1 MWSSFDPA
9 LLHHPAVMVLFVLAY
24 AIAEVIL
31 LPAAPA
37 TVLAGS
43 VYGLALGS
51 ALVVLGASLG
61 AIAVFLLTRRW
72 LRPQA
77 SRWLERSRHLEALRR
92 VVSQEGLR
100 VLLLA
105 RLSPVLPYNLLNV
118 AYGLSDIP
126 PLTFGLGLIGILPGT
141 VRYVGLGSAVAGA
154 GADAGARGLRLIG
167 LLATLA
173 CALLLARRLL
183 PGSASTESQI
193 HS

>member
-1 MWSSFDPA
+1 
-9 LLHHPAVMVLFVLAY
+9 MVLFVLAF
-24 AIAEVIL
+24 ATAEMLL

-51 ALVVLGASLG
+51 ALVLLGASLG
-61 AIAVFLLTRRW
+61 AMAVFTLARRW

-92 VVSQEGLR
+92 VVNQEGLR

-105 RLSPVLPYNLLNV
+105 RLSPVLPFNLLNV
-118 AYGLSDIP
+118 AYGLSDIS
-126 PLTFGLGLIGILPGT
+126 PLTFGLGLIGIVPGT
-141 VRYVGLGSAVAGA
+141 VLYVGLGTAVADPKA
-154 GADAGARGLRLIG
+154 GLGGLRLIG

-183 PGSASTESQI
+183 PGTAPAQSED
-193 HS
+193 HP

>member
-1 MWSSFDPA
+1 M
-9 LLHHPAVMVLFVLAY
+9 LFVLAY
-24 AIAEVIL
+24 AVAEVLL

-51 ALVVLGASLG
+51 VLVVLGASLG
-61 AIAVFLLTRRW
+61 AMAVFTLSRRW

-105 RLSPVLPYNLLNV
+105 RLSPVLPFNLLNV

-126 PLTFGLGLIGILPGT
+126 PLTFILGLIGIIPGT
-141 VRYVGLGSAVAGA
+141 VLYVGLGSAVADTQAGA
-154 GADAGARGLRLIG
+154 GGLRLIG

-183 PGSASTESQI
+183 PVSAPVKSDGYP
-193 HS
+193 

>member
-1 MWSSFDPA
+1 
-9 LLHHPAVMVLFVLAY
+9 MVLFVLAY

-31 LPAAPA
+31 LPASPA
-37 TVLAGS
+37 TILAGS
-43 VYGLALGS
+43 VCSLALGS
-51 ALVVLGASLG
+51 ALVVIGASLG

-105 RLSPVLPYNLLNV
+105 RLSPVLPFNLLNV
-118 AYGLSDIP
+118 AYGLSDIL
-126 PLTFGLGLIGILPGT
+126 PLTFGLGLIGIVPGT
-141 VRYVGLGSAVAGA
+141 LLYVGLGTAVGGAGA
-154 GADAGARGLRLIG
+154 GAGGVRLLG

-173 CALLLARRLL
+173 CVLLLARRMLSSSPSAHSRSVPESL
-183 PGSASTESQI
+183 PPLP
-193 HS
+193 

>member
-1 MWSSFDPA
+1 
-9 LLHHPAVMVLFVLAY
+9 MVLFVLAY
-24 AIAEVIL
+24 AIAEILL

-43 VYGLALGS
+43 VYGLTLGS

-61 AIAVFLLTRRW
+61 AMAVFTLSRRW

-105 RLSPVLPYNLLNV
+105 RLSPVLPFNLLNV

-126 PLTFGLGLIGILPGT
+126 PLTFGLGLIGIVPGT
-141 VRYVGLGSAVAGA
+141 VLYVGLGSAVADPKAGA
-154 GADAGARGLRLIG
+154 GGLRLIG

-183 PGSASTESQI
+183 PGSASAQSDG
-193 HS
+193 HP

>member
-1 MWSSFDPA
+1 M
-9 LLHHPAVMVLFVLAY
+9 LFQ
-24 AIAEVIL
+24 E
-31 LPAAPA
+31 
-37 TVLAGS
+37 S
-43 VYGLALGS
+43 
-51 ALVVLGASLG
+51 
-61 AIAVFLLTRRW
+61 LLTRRW

-126 PLTFGLGLIGILPGT
+126 PLTFGLGLIGIVPGT
-141 VRYVGLGSAVAGA
+141 VLYVGLGSAVAGA

>member
-9 LLHHPAVMVLFVLAY
+9 LLHHPAGMVLFVLAY
-24 AIAEVIL
+24 AVAEMLL

-37 TVLAGS
+37 TVLAAS
-43 VYGLALGS
+43 IDGLTLGS
-51 ALVVLGASLG
+51 TLVLLGASLG
-61 AIAVFLLTRRW
+61 AMAVFTLTHLW

-105 RLSPVLPYNLLNV
+105 RLSPVLPFNLLNV

-126 PLTFGLGLIGILPGT
+126 PLTFGLGLIGIVPGT
-141 VRYVGLGSAVAGA
+141 VLYVGLGTAVADPQAGA
-154 GADAGARGLRLIG
+154 GGLRLIG
-167 LLATLA
+167 LLAPLA
-173 CALLLARRLL
+173 CSLLLARRLL
-183 PGSASTESQI
+183 PGSAPARSDG
-193 HS
+193 HP

>member
-1 MWSSFDPA
+1 M
-9 LLHHPAVMVLFVLAY
+9 
-24 AIAEVIL
+24 
-31 LPAAPA
+31 
-37 TVLAGS
+37 
-43 VYGLALGS
+43 YGLALGS
-51 ALVVLGASLG
+51 ALAVIGASLG

-105 RLSPVLPYNLLNV
+105 RLSPVLPFNLLNV

-126 PLTFGLGLIGILPGT
+126 LLTFGLGLIGIVPGT
-141 VRYVGLGSAVAGA
+141 VLYVGLGSAVAGA
-154 GADAGARGLRLIG
+154 GADAGASVGARGLRLIG

-183 PGSASTESQI
+183 PGSASTKFHPQP
-193 HS
+193 

>member
-1 MWSSFDPA
+1 M
-9 LLHHPAVMVLFVLAY
+9 HHPGGMVLFVLAY
-24 AIAEVIL
+24 AVAEVLL

-51 ALVVLGASLG
+51 VLVVLGASLG
-61 AIAVFLLTRRW
+61 AMAVFTLSRRW

-105 RLSPVLPYNLLNV
+105 RLSPVLPFNLLNV

-126 PLTFGLGLIGILPGT
+126 PLTFFLGLIGIVPGT
-141 VRYVGLGSAVAGA
+141 VLYVGLGSAIANTQAGA
-154 GADAGARGLRLIG
+154 GGLRLIG
-167 LLATLA
+167 LLATVA
-173 CALLLARRLL
+173 CALLLARRLRV
-183 PGSASTESQI
+183 SAPVQSDGYP
-193 HS
+193 

>member
-1 MWSSFDPA
+1 
-9 LLHHPAVMVLFVLAY
+9 MVLFVLAY
-24 AIAEVIL
+24 AAAELLL

-51 ALVVLGASLG
+51 ALAVLGASIG
-61 AIAVFLLTRRW
+61 AMAVFMLARRW

-105 RLSPVLPYNLLNV
+105 RLSPVLPFNLLNV
-118 AYGLSDIP
+118 AYGVSDIP
-126 PLTFGLGLIGILPGT
+126 PLTFALGLIGIVPGT
-141 VRYVGLGSAVAGA
+141 VFYVGLGTAVAGA
-154 GADAGARGLRLIG
+154 NAGAGGLRLIG

-173 CALLLARRLL
+173 CLLLVARRLL
-183 PGSASTESQI
+183 PGSASSQSQAHPSI
-193 HS
+193 VRPLP